1 MGISNTFR
9 QSGELRMPC
18 QNVQREM
25 GVSGKEA
32 LVRLLP
38 EGIVDSALPYLAMSA
53 AHHPKVPV

>member
-1 MGISNTFR
+1 
-9 QSGELRMPC
+9 
-18 QNVQREM
+18 M

-53 AHHPKVPV
+53 AHLPKVPV